1 MKRLQDLDRT
11 SLRVLLLVYSQ
22 LPTDYFRRVSREIEV
37 ELAVREAIETQPGAI
52 SCPPIP
58 GTN

>member
-11 SLRVLLLVYSQ
+11 SLRILLALYSQ

-37 ELAVREAIETQPGAI
+37 ELAVRKACDAGSFP
-52 SCPPIP
+52 CPAVE
-58 GTN
+58 GSN

>member
-11 SLRVLLLVYSQ
+11 SLRILLALYSQ

-37 ELAVREAIETQPGAI
+37 ELAVREVRGSAAIT
-52 SCPPIP
+52 CPMPE
-58 GTN
+58 GSN